1 MIEVLG
7 LIIKLAGI
15 LLGILTVTFLISAI
29 A

>member
-15 LLGILTVTFLISAI
+15 LLGILTVTLLISAI